1 MLEWLTVK
9 WQQSDDSVCDEP
21 HGRRLLLRHGLC
33 EGEDARLPFLV
44 EVVEGFS
51 LLSAVQLLA
60 LMAEGRS
67 NTAIAAA
74 LVVTLGA
81 VEKHVAAIFMKL
93 DLPPGNEQHDRRV
106 MAVVQYLNS

>member
-1 MLEWLTVK
+1 MTARV
-9 WQQSDDSVCDEP
+9 V
-21 HGRRLLLRHGLC
+21 GLLVGDLRV
-33 EGEDARLPFLV
+33 EARGGGTALDP
-44 EVVEGFS
+44 EVVR
-51 LLSAVQLLA
+51 QLLA
-60 LMAEGRS
+60 RSRKADPLGRLTRKEREVLGLMAEGRS